1 MSDIDVSVIVATWK
15 AAAFVER
22 SIGSALASTGVSVE
36 VIAVDDAS
44 PDGTFAKLQQLAAS
58 DGRIKIERLT
68 KNSGPSVARNRAI
81 DMASGRYIAIL
92 DADDEVEPGRF
103 ATLVAHADS
112 AKADIVIDNMQEVD
126 EQGNPHS
133 SEPFLKSEEFKHARE
148 IGLKTWIAFNQPL
161 AGGDCLGYLKPL
173 ILRSKLDELDIRYDA
188 DLRNSE
194 DYYLVARLV
203 AAGARMSYLP
213 EPGYRYTRSAGSISY
228 RLKPENT
235 RALVEAEARFQS
247 EFKSRLSPD
256 EASALAR
263 RARGLRNLH
272 QFVSAID
279 AVQKRKVGYF
289 LSLMA
294 SDLQATSYT
303 LSMFAKIAAGKI
315 LKRKLV

>member
-1 MSDIDVSVIVATWK
+1 MSDLDVSVIVATWK

-22 SIGSALASTGVSVE
+22 SIGSALASTGVSLE
-36 VIAVDDAS
+36 VIAIDDAS

-58 DGRIKIERLT
+58 DSRIRIARLIE
-68 KNSGPSVARNRAI
+68 NSGPSIARNRAI
-81 DMASGRYIAIL
+81 DMAGGRYIAIL
-92 DADDEVEPGRF
+92 DADDEIEPGRF

-126 EQGNPHS
+126 EQGKPFS
-133 SEPFLKSEEFKHARE
+133 SEPFLKSEEFRHARE
-148 IGLKTWIAFNQPL
+148 VSLKTWIAFNQPL

-173 ILRSKLDELDIRYDA
+173 IRRSKLNELGIRYDA
-188 DLRNSE
+188 GLRNSE

-213 EPGYRYTRSAGSISY
+213 EPGYRYTRSAGSISH

-235 RALVEAEARFQS
+235 HALVEAEARFQS
-247 EFKSRLSPD
+247 EFKGRLSPE
-256 EASALAR
+256 EAAALAR

-272 QFVSAID
+272 QFVSATD
-279 AVQKRKVGYF
+279 AVQKRKPGAF
-289 LSLMA
+289 IGLLA
-294 SDLQATSYT
+294 SDMRASSYT
-303 LSMFAKIAAGKI
+303 LGMFAKIAAGKI

>member
-1 MSDIDVSVIVATWK
+1 MSDLDVSVIVATWK

-22 SIGSALASTGVSVE
+22 SIGSALASTGVSLE
-36 VIAVDDAS
+36 VIAIDDAS

-58 DGRIKIERLT
+58 DSRIRIARLIE
-68 KNSGPSVARNRAI
+68 NSGPSIARNRAI
-81 DMASGRYIAIL
+81 DMAGGRYIAIL
-92 DADDEVEPGRF
+92 DADDEIEPGRF

-126 EQGNPHS
+126 EQGKPLS
-133 SEPFLKSEEFKHARE
+133 SEPFLKSEEFRHARE
-148 IGLKTWIAFNQPL
+148 VSLKTWIAFNQPL

-173 ILRSKLDELDIRYDA
+173 IRRSKLNELGIRYDA
-188 DLRNSE
+188 GLRNSE

-213 EPGYRYTRSAGSISY
+213 EPGYRYTRSAGSISH

-235 RALVEAEARFQS
+235 HALVEAEARFQS
-247 EFKSRLSPD
+247 EFKGRLSPE
-256 EASALAR
+256 EAAALAR

-272 QFVSAID
+272 QFVSATD
-279 AVQKRKVGYF
+279 AVQKGKPGAF
-289 LSLMA
+289 IGLLA
-294 SDLQATSYT
+294 SDMRASSYT
-303 LSMFAKIAAGKI
+303 LGMFAKIAAGKI